1 MDVKDMLS
9 SRVIHFDSMFHEEV
23 ELGVIQFSDHYYVYA
38 SICNDRGEFLGRGI
52 DKVERDAARQALKE
66 LYVNA
71 YDR

>member
-1 MDVKDMLS
+1 MDVKDIIS
-9 SRVIHFDSMFHEEV
+9 SRVIHFASMFNEEV
-23 ELGVIQFSDHYYVYA
+23 ELGVIQYPDHYYVYA

>member
-1 MDVKDMLS
+1 MDVKDILS
-9 SRVIHFDSMFHEEV
+9 SRVIHLNSLFHEEV

-38 SICNDRGEFLGRGI
+38 SICNDRGEFLGRAI
-52 DKVERDAARQALKE
+52 DKVEREAARQALKE